1 MQTKLASVL
10 TILAV
15 ALTAIAVA
23 VFAVG
28 PFAAVAIASISGL
41 ALVAWLL
48 VGSPTD
54 EVSDGVVA
62 PYLLSIPLLLALETI
77 RYVSGWV
84 DLLQTTYKPLFAA
97 RFAITDVNWFVALVC
112 IPICFMLLG
121 GHFLSRRQHIGHY
134 MAWWTAVF
142 VIADGLLQLWIGV
155 LGGWPSAVHSA
166 ISGVVALALMLTGV
180 VICQRLLASKAAQL
194 AAAPANALTTRQL
207 NLWTLLFVATVTVY
221 AVNLYRQTGPVPVAI
236 IAGSMIGGMV
246 GWRLTTAHRPADPAW
261 SVPLF
266 LLLLAMFY
274 LHVGEEALT
283 DFAKAISGITGTP
296 WSERDFMIVIALVGP
311 MFWFAAAWSLWK
323 RQPFGNF
330 IFWFLIVG
338 MILGEPA
345 HVLTFPIMAMRTYG
359 IGYEYFSGMY
369 TALFPMIPAIIA
381 LVTIVGEHRRRSE
394 RVAAPTPLA
403 HQ

>member
-1 MQTKLASVL
+1 VQTKLASVL
-10 TILAV
+10 TILSV
-15 ALTAIAVA
+15 ALTAVAVA

-28 PFAAVAIASISGL
+28 PFAAIAIALISGL
-41 ALVAWLL
+41 SLIAWLL
-48 VGSPTD
+48 VGSPAD

-62 PYLLSIPLLLALETI
+62 PYLFSIPLLTALETI
-77 RYVSGWV
+77 RYLSGWV
-84 DLLQTTYKPLFAA
+84 ELLQTNYKPLFTA
-97 RFAITDVNWFVALVC
+97 RFAVTDVNWFVALVC
-112 IPICFMLLG
+112 IPISLLLLG

-134 MAWWTAVF
+134 MAWWGAF
-142 VIADGLLQLWIGV
+142 FIIAQGVIQLSAGLLAGRALTISATA
-155 LGGWPSAVHSA
+155 GGLAAV
-166 ISGVVALALMLTGV
+166 ALMLTGV
-180 VICQRLLASKAAQL
+180 VICQRLLSSMAVAT
-194 AAAPANALTTRQL
+194 APPPAPTTRYQL
-207 NLWTLLFVATVTVY
+207 NLWTVLFIALVTVY

-236 IAGSMIGGMV
+236 IVGSMLGGMI
-246 GWRLTTAHRPADPAW
+246 GWRLTTAHHPADPAW

-274 LHVGEEALT
+274 IHVGEEALT
-283 DFAKAISGITGTP
+283 DFAKAISGITGTQ
-296 WSERDFMIVIALVGP
+296 WSEHDFMVVIALVGP
-311 MFWFAAAWSLWK
+311 IFWFAAAWSLWK

-381 LVTIVGEHRRRSE
+381 LVTIVREHRGRRE
-394 RVAAPTPLA
+394 RAAALTPVV
-403 HQ
+403 

>member
-1 MQTKLASVL
+1 
-10 TILAV
+10 V

-28 PFAAVAIASISGL
+28 PFAAVAIAFISAL

-48 VGSPTD
+48 IGSPTR

-62 PYLLSIPLLLALETI
+62 PYLFSIPLLLALETI
-77 RYVSGWV
+77 RYLSGWV
-84 DLLQTTYKPLFAA
+84 DLLETGYKPLFAA

-134 MAWWTAVF
+134 MAWWTAFF
-142 VIADGLLQLWIGV
+142 VIAEGLLQLWIGV
-155 LGGWPSAVHSA
+155 LRGWPSTVHAA
-166 ISGVVALALMLTGV
+166 IAGLVALALMLAGV
-180 VICQRLLASKAAQL
+180 VICQRLLASKAAL
-194 AAAPANALTTRQL
+194 LTAAPANVLTRRQL
-207 NLWTLLFVATVTVY
+207 NLWTVLFVAVVTIY

-236 IAGSMIGGMV
+236 IVGSMIGGMV
-246 GWRLTTAHRPADPAW
+246 GWRLTTARHPVDPAW

-266 LLLLAMFY
+266 LLLLTMFY
-274 LHVGEEALT
+274 IHVGEEALT
-283 DFAKAISGITGTP
+283 DFAKAVSGITGTP

-311 MFWFAAAWSLWK
+311 IFWFAAAWSLWK

-381 LVTIVGEHRRRSE
+381 LVTIVGEHRRRST
-394 RVAAPTPLA
+394 RVTSPTSLA